1 MVSQDGLRNTPV
13 WDRATQAQGPGDWLH
28 SHSDKLGPTITRT
41 SEQQERLLAE
51 FKRLEESLKQFQEIQ
66 SQGIERKFILQGEQL
81 QEKLHYKMMVQ
92 EAEVILQMTKAEQD
106 RERSDVLAMMYSG
119 SPNSNSQAPEPSH
132 PRWPTPS
139 TPQVTMTDVST
150 TDIPT
155 SVAHSTF
162 APVPSAAAPSTVAP
176 VPSAATPSTV
186 DPVPSAATPSA
197 VAPVPSAA
205 TPSTVAPVPSAAT
218 PPTVASA
225 AAPSTVAPVP
235 SAATPSTV
243 VPVPSAAAPSTLATE
258 DLSEEKMNLTEI
270 VDYGDYNENK
280 NVTGN
285 KNS

>member
-1 MVSQDGLRNTPV
+1 MNVF
-13 WDRATQAQGPGDWLH
+13 QA
-28 SHSDKLGPTITRT
+28 
-41 SEQQERLLAE
+41 RLLAE

-66 SQGIERKFILQGEQL
+66 SQGIERKFILQGKQL
-81 QEKLHYKMMVQ
+81 QEKLHYKMMIQ
-92 EAEVILQMTKAEQD
+92 EAEMTLQMTKAEQD
-106 RERSDVLAMMYSG
+106 RERSEGLAMLYSD
-119 SPNSNSQAPEPSH
+119 SPNHNSLAQEPAH

-139 TPQVTMTDVST
+139 TPQATMTDVST

-162 APVPSAAAPSTVAP
+162 APVPSAAAPATVAPVPSADTPSIVAPVTSAAAPSTVAP
-176 VPSAATPSTV
+176 VPSAAAPSTV
-186 DPVPSAATPSA
+186 APVPSAAAPST
-197 VAPVPSAA
+197 VAQVPSAA
-205 TPSTVAPVPSAAT
+205 TPSTVAPVP
-218 PPTVASA
+218 SA

-243 VPVPSAAAPSTLATE
+243 APVPLAAAPSTLATE
-258 DLSEEKMNLTEI
+258 NLSEEKMNLTEI